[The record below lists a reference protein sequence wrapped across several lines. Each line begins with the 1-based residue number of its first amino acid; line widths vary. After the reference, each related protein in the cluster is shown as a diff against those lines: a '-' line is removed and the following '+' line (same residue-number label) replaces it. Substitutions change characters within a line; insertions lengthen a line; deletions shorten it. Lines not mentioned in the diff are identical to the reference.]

1 MQCVSA
7 VNAQWLAEMGPMFF
21 SVQYGM
27 IGGSERQDDKEG
39 GGGRKSFD
47 RSKWEKNECIAME

>member
-27 IGGSERQDDKEG
+27 IGGSERQEDREG
-39 GGGRKSFD
+39 GRRSFD
-47 RSKWEKNECIAME
+47 RSKWEKNEFIAME